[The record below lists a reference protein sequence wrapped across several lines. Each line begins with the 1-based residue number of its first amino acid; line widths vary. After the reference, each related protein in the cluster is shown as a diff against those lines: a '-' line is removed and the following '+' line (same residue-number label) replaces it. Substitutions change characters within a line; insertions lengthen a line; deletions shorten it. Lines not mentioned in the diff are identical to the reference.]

1 MTSRM
6 ALKNPLTDPNIMGKL
21 LELEEQLANNTH
33 NLKAIQDIVGI
44 YTVT

>member
-6 ALKNPLTDPNIMGKL
+6 TLKNPLTDQNVMNKL

-44 YTVT
+44 YTVP